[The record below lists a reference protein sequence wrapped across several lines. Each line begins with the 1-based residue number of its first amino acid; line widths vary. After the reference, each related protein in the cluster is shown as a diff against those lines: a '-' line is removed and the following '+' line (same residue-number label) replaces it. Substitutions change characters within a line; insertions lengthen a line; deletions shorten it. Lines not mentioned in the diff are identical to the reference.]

1 MSIFSSFL
9 RIDFFY
15 NLCFV
20 RKSYERRVAGTGCL
34 NTTDT
39 EDRFVTF
46 IECTALG
53 FEIGTLFINLPKP
66 LK

>member
-9 RIDFFY
+9 RTDFFY
-15 NLCFV
+15 NLRFV
-20 RKSYERRVAGTGCL
+20 RKSYQRRVTGAGCL

-39 EDRFVTF
+39 EDRFVAF

-53 FEIGTLFINLPKP
+53 FEIGMLFINLPKP